1 MDNKLDKS
9 LGYLLRI
16 IIYLTRLI
24 KWW

>member
-9 LGYLLRI
+9 LSYLLRI
-16 IIYLTRLI
+16 VIYLTRLI

>member
-9 LGYLLRI
+9 LSYLLRI